1 MALQA
6 SGYNIVNL
14 PIKDRRSVDVGT
26 RYVNND
32 ACYPAIISIGQMVE
46 ALQSGKYDLNHTAV
60 MMSQTGG
67 GCRATNYV
75 PLIRKALKDAG
86 FSQVPV
92 VSISLGNQGVESTP
106 GLPLPCR

>member
-1 MALQA
+1 
-6 SGYNIVNL
+6 
-14 PIKDRRSVDVGT
+14 
-26 RYVNND
+26 
-32 ACYPAIISIGQMVE
+32 MVE

-67 GCRATNYV
+67 GCWATNYV

-92 VSISLGNQGVESTP
+92 VSISLGNQGVESTL